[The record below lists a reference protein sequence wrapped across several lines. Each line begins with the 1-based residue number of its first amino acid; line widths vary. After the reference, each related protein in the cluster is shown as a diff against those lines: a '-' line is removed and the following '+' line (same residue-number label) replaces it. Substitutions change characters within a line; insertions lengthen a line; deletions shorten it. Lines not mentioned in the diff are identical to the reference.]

1 MNIFTYTDYR
11 KYLKD
16 YFEFK
21 KKSCSFFSHRYL
33 CNKLGLKSSNF
44 ILLVIKGMRNISDD
58 ICIKLIDVFQLKDN
72 EAEYFKYLVL
82 FTHAKNNIDKNNY
95 WKKMISLRPQRKNGY
110 IDEAKFKCYDQWYN
124 LAIREIITAMGKDID
139 YQKLAKQ
146 ISPPISAKAAKE
158 SVNLLSELGMVKK
171 NENGQFEKSDT
182 IIETDPKVN
191 SLAVFNYHKEM
202 ASLAKTNLINTKR
215 EERNFSSCT
224 LDVSEDGYKMIVE
237 MISDFR
243 EKLMEVCA
251 LDEKLERVYQLNL
264 QLFPI
269 TTKLQKDLSSD

>member
-16 YFEFK
+16 YFDYK

-58 ICIKLIDVFQLKDN
+58 ICLKLIDVFQLKDK
-72 EAEYFKYLVL
+72 EAEYFRYLVL

-95 WKKMISLRPQRKNGY
+95 WKNMISLRPKRENGY
-110 IDEAKFKCYDQWYN
+110 VDEAKFRCYDQWYN
-124 LAIREIITAMGKDID
+124 LAIREIITTSGQNID
-139 YQKLAKQ
+139 YPKLAKQ
-146 ISPPISAKAAKE
+146 IKPPISAKEAKE
-158 SVNLLSELGMVKK
+158 SVRLLLELGMIKK
-171 NENGQFEKSDT
+171 KGDDCFEKSDS
-182 IIETDPKVN
+182 IIETDSKVN

-202 ASLAKTNLINTKR
+202 AALAKESLINTKR
-215 EERNFSSCT
+215 DERNFSSCT

-237 MISDFR
+237 MINDFR
-243 EKLMEVCA
+243 EKLMEVCT
-251 LDEKLERVYQLNL
+251 LDEKLERIYQLNF

-269 TTKLQKDLSSD
+269 TTKLNKDS

>member
-16 YFEFK
+16 YFEYK

-58 ICIKLIDVFQLKDN
+58 ICSKLIDVFQLKDN
-72 EAEYFKYLVL
+72 EAEYFKYLVS
-82 FTHAKNNIDKNNY
+82 FNHAKNNIDKNNY
-95 WKKMISLRPQRKNGY
+95 WKKMISLRPKSKNGY
-110 IDEAKFKCYDQWYN
+110 VDEAKFKCYDQWYN
-124 LAIREIITAMGKDID
+124 LAIREIITTMGSNVD
-139 YQKLAKQ
+139 YQKLAKL
-146 ISPPISAKAAKE
+146 IYPRINAKE
-158 SVNLLSELGMVKK
+158 AKDSVNLLLELGMIKRNK
-171 NENGQFEKSDT
+171 DNCFEKCDT

-191 SLAVFNYHKEM
+191 SLAVFNYHKKM
-202 ASLAKTNLINTKR
+202 ASLAEENLVNTKR

-224 LDVSEDGYKMIVE
+224 LDVSEDGYKMIIE
-237 MISDFR
+237 MINEFR
-243 EKLMEVCA
+243 ERLMEVCT
-251 LDEKLERVYQLNL
+251 LDDKLDRVYQLNF

-269 TTKLQKDLSSD
+269 TTKIKEDLQGD